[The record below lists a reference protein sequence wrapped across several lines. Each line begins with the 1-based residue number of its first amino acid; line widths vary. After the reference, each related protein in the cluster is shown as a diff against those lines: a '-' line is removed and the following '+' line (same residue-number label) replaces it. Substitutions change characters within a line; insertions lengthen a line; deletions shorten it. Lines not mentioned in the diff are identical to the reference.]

1 MQRLLNEK
9 EAEQINERLHDNTL
23 LQVCRK
29 VWPRRREM
37 ITSVKAR
44 VEDFFCEVA
53 WLTDELI
60 DADRGTDAFSL
71 TMELWTDASNNIA
84 NWGDK
89 VSQMD
94 RYLIV
99 SAMFRIVATAFS
111 LHWDSHYCNNMR
123 DALLETENKKC
134 PHPREL
140 YDMQEQQH
148 QQESLFDTIIP
159 CSEMLSEWVN
169 EYIDNPDSWLSE
181 EIDLA
186 LNPLLIVK
194 PRKSESRKAD
204 KKPNSD
210 YSRYS
215 FRLNVKGKQLED
227 LYLMLSQRD
236 DKGKRF
242 IDGNLQEFNEATKCL
257 SLDKEFLKQY
267 KPVDVDKM
275 LFNQVFAGIETDV
288 RIVWRADAVE
298 LWYFINTLNNYKVNG
313 KRLLEKS
320 GTGPGLMQIVRARF
334 MNGKTRK
341 VLDERIGK
349 EIETSEPIEYGEEAF
364 SHYSKKNSVS
374 DPSVLDA
381 IIRKIAPPRDKT
393 DKEEIEEDFN
403 PLKYGIKPPS
413 EAEQL
418 GEDLRDTSHKGKF
431 Q

>member
-44 VEDFFCEVA
+44 VEDFFCEVV

-60 DADRGTDAFSL
+60 DADRSTDAFSL

-84 NWGDK
+84 NWGDQ

-134 PHPREL
+134 PPPREL

-181 EIDLA
+181 EIVLA

-194 PRKSESRKAD
+194 PIKSESRKAD

-227 LYLMLSQRD
+227 LYLMLSKRD

-242 IDGNLQEFNEATKCL
+242 IDGDLQNYNEATKCL
-257 SLDKEFLKQY
+257 SLDKEYLKQY

-313 KRLLEKS
+313 KRFLEKS

-341 VLDERIGK
+341 VLDERTGK
-349 EIETSEPIEYGEEAF
+349 EIETTEPIEYGEEAF

-393 DKEEIEEDFN
+393 DKEEIEEDLN

>member
-9 EAEQINERLHDNTL
+9 EAEQINEKLHDNTL

-320 GTGPGLMQIVRARF
+320 STGPGLMQIVRARF

-403 PLKYGIKPPS
+403 PLKYGIKSPS

>member
-169 EYIDNPDSWLSE
+169 EYIDNPESWLSE

-186 LNPLLIVK
+186 LNPRLSTNTPKL
-194 PRKSESRKAD
+194 ESRKAD
-204 KKPNSD
+204 KNNKISIRREKTIWNDKEITHSFD
-210 YSRYS
+210 YRPKGISNKERNN
-215 FRLNVKGKQLED
+215 RLSTFFNLLNKKYVSHTDMNTFINIFSGVATTEYVVWKRTIVELQYLIEQLIDKQLITW
-227 LYLMLSQRD
+227 SRPAP
-236 DKGKRF
+236 GK
-242 IDGNLQEFNEATKCL
+242 
-257 SLDKEFLKQY
+257 
-267 KPVDVDKM
+267 
-275 LFNQVFAGIETDV
+275 
-288 RIVWRADAVE
+288 W
-298 LWYFINTLNNYKVNG
+298 
-313 KRLLEKS
+313 
-320 GTGPGLMQIVRARF
+320 QIVCARF
-334 MNGKTRK
+334 MHEHKSK
-341 VLDERIGK
+341 EERI
-349 EIETSEPIEYGEEAF
+349 IEPLVPDQFNKIPKK
-364 SHYSKKNSVS
+364 SK
-374 DPSVLDA
+374 L
-381 IIRKIAPPRDKT
+381 T
-393 DKEEIEEDFN
+393 EN
-403 PLKYGIKPPS
+403 PLLDKIISILIPDSDTQRISNEIQEIFAKAEIS
-413 EAEQL
+413 EDENKTQSQVK
-418 GEDLRDTSHKGKF
+418 EVDY
-431 Q
+431 